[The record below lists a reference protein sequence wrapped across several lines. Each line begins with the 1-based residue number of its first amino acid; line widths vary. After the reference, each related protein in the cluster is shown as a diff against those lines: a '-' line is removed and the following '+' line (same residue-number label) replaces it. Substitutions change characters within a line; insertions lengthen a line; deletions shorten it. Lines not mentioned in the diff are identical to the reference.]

1 MDARD
6 RALQRLIEM
15 LTPAAALGV
24 DCPDCEAQ
32 FGELCTM
39 PMPIDSRSANYDRD
53 RHLWDTRDGRMHD
66 RRVDAAREMLASDLR
81 VLFEG

>member
-6 RALQRLIEM
+6 RALQRLIET

-24 DCPDCEAQ
+24 ACPTHDHCQLGAE
-32 FGELCTM
+32 C
-39 PMPIDSRSANYDRD
+39 RD
-53 RHLWDTRDGRMHD
+53 RIA
-66 RRVDAAREMLASDLR
+66 AAREMLASDLR

>member
-15 LTPAAALGV
+15 LTPAAALGIRCDFCTGIV
-24 DCPDCEAQ
+24 RPDSPHEV
-32 FGELCTM
+32 
-39 PMPIDSRSANYDRD
+39 
-53 RHLWDTRDGRMHD
+53 
-66 RRVDAAREMLASDLR
+66 RRNAAREMLASDLR